1 MNWITQID
9 VSILLFIQENIRSEA
24 MNGFWK
30 FITSLGDLG
39 WFWIALSI
47 ALMIPKKTRKVGIAS
62 LISLLLGVLITNVT
76 LKNLIARTR
85 PFDLVDAIVPLIAK
99 PHDFSFPS
107 GHTCASFASALILY
121 RMLPKKY
128 GVPAVILA
136 AMIGLSR
143 LYVGVHYPT
152 DVIGGFLAALLAST
166 IVYYGMKKWEA
177 RKNEKRKVSA
187 QGAEKPESAGVN
199 MGGTDHE

>member
-9 VSILLFIQENIRSEA
+9 VSILLFIQEHIRSGA

-30 FITSLGDLG
+30 FITSLGDVG

-47 ALMIPKKTRKVGIAS
+47 ALMIPKKTRKVGVAS
-62 LISLLLGVLITNVT
+62 LLSVLLGVLITNVILKT
-76 LKNLIARTR
+76 LVARTR

-99 PHDFSFPS
+99 PRDFSFPS
-107 GHTCASFASALILY
+107 GHTCVSFASALILY

-136 AMIGLSR
+136 ALVGLSR

-152 DVIGGFLAALLAST
+152 DVAGGFLVALLAST
-166 IVYYGMKKWEA
+166 IVYSGVKKWEI
-177 RKNEKRKVSA
+177 RKDEERKASA
-187 QGAEKPESAGVN
+187 KETEAPENASVQRE
-199 MGGTDHE
+199 GTEYE